1 MSTTPYLVEICRL
14 LLGLTLLAAAIGK
27 IANFKQFSSDLS
39 DSLKL
44 STRWSQPLTSLL
56 IISELLLSILIL
68 LNKYYEYMAMAMAA
82 ILLSS
87 FTLYIVVSLL
97 QNKLIRCN
105 CFGQSN
111 DSISYFDVSRNL
123 VLIIAAIFYLLNQQA
138 MAINTLSQFL
148 LGFVALSILLIIT
161 HLQELALLTRN
172 PKAS

>member
-14 LLGLTLLAAAIGK
+14 LVGFTLLAAAIGK
-27 IANFKQFSSDLS
+27 IATFKQFSSDLS

-44 STRWSQPLTSLL
+44 SEHWSLSVTSLL
-56 IISELLLSILIL
+56 VITELLLSMLIL
-68 LNKYYEYMAMAMAA
+68 LNNHYGYMAMAIAA
-82 ILLSS
+82 IMLSG
-87 FTLYIVVSLL
+87 FTLYIFVSLL
-97 QNKLIRCN
+97 QDKLIRCN

-123 VLIIAAIFYLLNQQA
+123 VLMIAASFYLLNQQTI
-138 MAINTLSQFL
+138 AIDTISQCL

-161 HLQELALLTRN
+161 HLHELTLVTRN